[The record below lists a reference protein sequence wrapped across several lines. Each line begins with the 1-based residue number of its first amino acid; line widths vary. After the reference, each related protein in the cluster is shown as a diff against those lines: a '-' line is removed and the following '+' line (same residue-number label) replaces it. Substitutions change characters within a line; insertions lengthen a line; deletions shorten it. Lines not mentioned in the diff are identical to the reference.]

1 MKGPNVF
8 AGYWHDDEATAR
20 ALTGDGWLRT
30 GDIAV
35 TDDDGYLFLVD
46 RAKDL
51 ILVSGFNVFP
61 AEVENALSEHP
72 AVVDQVVVGV
82 ADADWGQRV
91 HAIIQVVDPANPP
104 TPEDLRASVTPRGW
118 VEVFAIHWR
127 GRNFVAAAGDNN
139 YNSTGHDSAFY
150 RSKRK
155 YTELGLLRR
164 TPIGG
169 GVTFDAE
176 ARWHRI
182 DDEESIAFFNTPW
195 ELSYRFIG
203 RAPIDVVVRRR

>member
-1 MKGPNVF
+1 MVGPGQHVLAPAQLAEAF
-8 AGYWHDDEATAR
+8 AHRHRMGEFLAR
-20 ALTGDGWLRT
+20 MGDGLEIDHRH
-30 GDIAV
+30 
-35 TDDDGYLFLVD
+35 
-46 RAKDL
+46 R
-51 ILVSGFNVFP
+51 
-61 AEVENALSEHP
+61 
-72 AVVDQVVVGV
+72 GV
-82 ADADWGQRV
+82 AREGLDD
-91 HAIIQVVDPANPP
+91 
-104 TPEDLRASVTPRGW
+104 
-118 VEVFAIHWR
+118 EVFAIHWR

-195 ELSYRFIG
+195 ELSYRFIV